1 MSHCILHHNI
11 LMKNNI
17 KNVIHIILMYNE
29 MVFINLLILSK
40 PIDTLFL
47 YVYCQISIWAF
58 GF

>member
-1 MSHCILHHNI
+1 
-11 LMKNNI
+11 
-17 KNVIHIILMYNE
+17 MYIE

-58 GF
+58 GHLGFK